1 MKKLILIV
9 FMLQFPLF
17 CFAQSDNTHHYTDQE
32 VTKLSNYIN
41 DLEKKISS
49 THPSE
54 NDLAD
59 KKQITTLLNDTSHNY
74 ADGDI
79 IRIFKYIKDLE
90 KKLALNKMLNNDT
103 EIAKVPVDS
112 AQAAI
117 LLVKGSIIFEGSE
130 SKNDYSTVSI
140 TVTNKENNQ
149 TVGIYKPNSRT
160 GKYLFILNPGEK
172 YLITTVTQ
180 GYQNYSQ
187 DFFPENKTESYEI
200 NQEIRLKKE

>member
-1 MKKLILIV
+1 MKKCLLIV
-9 FMLQFPLF
+9 FMLQFSLF

-49 THPSE
+49 ANPPETNLP
-54 NDLAD
+54 D
-59 KKQITTLLNDTSHNY
+59 KKIAALLNDTSHNY

-79 IRIFKYIKDLE
+79 IMIFKYIKDLE
-90 KKLALNKMLNNDT
+90 KKVALNKMLTNDT

-112 AQAAI
+112 EQAAI

-130 SKNDYSTVSI
+130 LKNDYSTVSI
-140 TVTNKENNQ
+140 TVTDKESNQ

-160 GKYLFILNPGEK
+160 GKYLLILNPGEK
-172 YLITTVTQ
+172 YLVTAITK
-180 GYQNYSQ
+180 GYQNYSE
-187 DFFPENKTESYEI
+187 DFSPENKTESYEMT
-200 NQEIRLKKE
+200 QEIRLKKE